1 VSFIACY
8 KAGMKKIHGFT
19 IIELLVTMVVLAIV
33 AAVAVP
39 SFNSM
44 VTNNRLAGEINDL
57 VATINFARSE
67 AITRGVS
74 VVVCK
79 SADGAACTN
88 AGDWSQ
94 GWIIFTDTDN
104 NQSVDAGAGDVVIRA
119 IAGYS
124 GTDAMTGSG
133 NSANWVSFN
142 RNGFAP
148 LNNANILKLCD
159 ADADFEPRA
168 LQFNT
173 TGRVEFYKDAS
184 VAPLNQACP

>member
-1 VSFIACY
+1 
-8 KAGMKKIHGFT
+8 MEKIRGFT
-19 IIELLVTMVVLAIV
+19 IIELLVTMAVLAIV

-39 SFNSM
+39 SFSSM

-57 VATINFARSE
+57 VATMHYARSE

-79 SADGAACTN
+79 SADGATCSA
-88 AGDWSQ
+88 AGGWSQ
-94 GWIIFTDTDN
+94 GWIIFTDTNN
-104 NQSVDAGAGDVVIRA
+104 NQAVDGGAGDVVIRA
-119 IAGYS
+119 VAGYS

-133 NSANWVSFN
+133 NSANWISYN

-159 ADADFEPRA
+159 ADAKFQPRA
-168 LQFNT
+168 LQFTT
-173 TGRVEFYKDAS
+173 TGRVEFHKDAS
-184 VAPLNQACP
+184 GAPLNQTCP

>member
-1 VSFIACY
+1 
-8 KAGMKKIHGFT
+8 MEKIRGFT

-39 SFNSM
+39 SFSSM
-44 VTNNRLAGEINDL
+44 VTNNRMAGEINDL
-57 VATINFARSE
+57 VATMHYARSE

-79 SADGAACTN
+79 SADGAACTA

-94 GWIIFTDTDN
+94 GWVIFTDTNN
-104 NQSVDAGAGDVVIRA
+104 NQVVNAGAGDEVIRS

-124 GTDAMTGSG
+124 STDAMTGTG
-133 NSANWVSFN
+133 NSANWISYN

-148 LNNANILKLCD
+148 LNNANILRLCD
-159 ADADFEPRA
+159 ADAEFEPRG
-168 LQFNT
+168 LLFTT
-173 TGRVEFYKDAS
+173 TGRVEFHRDAS

>member
-1 VSFIACY
+1 
-8 KAGMKKIHGFT
+8 MEKIRGFT
-19 IIELLVTMVVLAIV
+19 IIELLVTMAVLAIV
-33 AAVAVP
+33 AVIGFPALG
-39 SFNSM
+39 NIM
-44 VTNNRLAGEINDL
+44 TNNRLAGEINDL
-57 VATINFARSE
+57 VATMHYARSE

-79 SADGAACTN
+79 SADGAACTA

-104 NQSVDAGAGDVVIRA
+104 NQAVNAGAGDVVIRA

-124 GTDAMTGSG
+124 STDAMTGTG
-133 NSANWVSFN
+133 NSADWVSYN

-148 LNNANILKLCD
+148 LNNANILRLCD
-159 ADADFEPRA
+159 VDAEFEPRG
-168 LQFNT
+168 LLFTT
-173 TGRVEFYKDAS
+173 TGRVEFHRDAS